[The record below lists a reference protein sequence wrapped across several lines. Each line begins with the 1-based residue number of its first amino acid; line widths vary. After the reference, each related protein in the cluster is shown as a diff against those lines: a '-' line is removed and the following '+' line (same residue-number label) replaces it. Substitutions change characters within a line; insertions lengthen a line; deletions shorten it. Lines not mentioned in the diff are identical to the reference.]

1 MSPPLFRL
9 EVVTPESPVLSEDV
23 QSLVAPGEDGYLG
36 VLASHAPL
44 LTALKTGDL
53 KITRAGGEE
62 VHYAITGG
70 FMEVTGRAAVVL
82 ADNIELKN
90 ADAGETVASPSQRRE
105 V

>member
-36 VLASHAPL
+36 VLAHHAPL
-44 LTALKTGDL
+44 LTALKAGDL
-53 KITRAGGEE
+53 KITRAAGEE
-62 VHYAITGG
+62 VHYSIIGG
-70 FMEVTGRAAVVL
+70 FMEVTGTAAVVL
-82 ADNIELKN
+82 ADGIELKD
-90 ADAGETVASPSQRRE
+90 ADSAEAAASPSQGRE